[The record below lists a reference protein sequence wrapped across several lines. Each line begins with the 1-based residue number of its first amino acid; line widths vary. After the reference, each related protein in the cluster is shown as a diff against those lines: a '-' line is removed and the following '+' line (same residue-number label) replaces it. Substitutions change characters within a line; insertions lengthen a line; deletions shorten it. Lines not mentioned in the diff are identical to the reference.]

1 MSVYVSGV
9 WLLVAGPIAGV
20 LLARVT
26 GGFTWQRAALL
37 AAICQLALV
46 TGYLITQSIPVRRYG
61 RAPTP
66 TEVRLLK
73 AGLAAALV
81 AIAAAIAA
89 ASAVAW
95 HRISGA

>member
-9 WLLVAGPIAGV
+9 WLLVTGPIAGV

-26 GGFTWQRAALL
+26 GALTWQRAALL

-46 TGYLITQSIPVRRYG
+46 TVYLGTQSIPVRSYG
-61 RAPTP
+61 RVPTP

-73 AGLAAALV
+73 GGLAAALV
-81 AIAAAIAA
+81 VIAAAIAA